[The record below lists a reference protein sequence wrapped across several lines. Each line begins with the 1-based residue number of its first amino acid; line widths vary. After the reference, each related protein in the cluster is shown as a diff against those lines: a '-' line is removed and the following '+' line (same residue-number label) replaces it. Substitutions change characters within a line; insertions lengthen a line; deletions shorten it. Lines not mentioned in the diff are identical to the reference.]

1 MKTIVETSTKL
12 SKYLLADDVTIT
24 ATSDNITVGDPAQ
37 FIIADLNSGNTTI
50 TENVT
55 NAPDDWTGNKYK
67 LDRCTTKYPKP
78 ALKTLL
84 DDKMLN
90 LISCLY

>member
-24 ATSDNITVGDPAQ
+24 ATENDITVGDPAQ
-37 FIIADLNSGNTTI
+37 FIIADLNSGTTTI

-55 NAPDDWTGNKYK
+55 NAPSDWVGNKYK
-67 LDRCTTKYPKP
+67 LDGTTWSANPDWVDP
-78 ALKTLL
+78 EA
-84 DDKMLN
+84 DDGE
-90 LISCLY
+90 

>member
-24 ATSDNITVGDPAQ
+24 ATSDSITVGDPAQ
-37 FIIADLNSGNTTI
+37 FIIADLNSSNATI

-55 NAPDDWTGNKYK
+55 NAPEDWVGNKYK
-67 LDRCTTKYPKP
+67 LDGTTWSANSDWVDPSK
-78 ALKTLL
+78 
-84 DDKMLN
+84 DDGE
-90 LISCLY
+90 

>member
-12 SKYLLADDVTIT
+12 CKYLLADDVVIT

-55 NAPDDWTGNKYK
+55 NAPSDWTGNKYK
-67 LDRCTTKYPKP
+67 LDGTTWSANSDWVDPD
-78 ALKTLL
+78 A
-84 DDKMLN
+84 DDGE
-90 LISCLY
+90 

>member
-24 ATSDNITVGDPAQ
+24 ATSDNITVGDPAK
-37 FIIADLNSGNTTI
+37 FIIGDLNSSNATI

-55 NAPDDWTGNKYK
+55 NAPSDWVGNKYK
-67 LDRCTTKYPKP
+67 LDGTTWSANPDWVDP
-78 ALKTLL
+78 SE
-84 DDKMLN
+84 DDGE
-90 LISCLY
+90 

>member
-12 SKYLLADDVTIT
+12 CKYLLADDVTIT

-37 FIIADLNSGNTTI
+37 FIIGDLNSSNATI

-55 NAPDDWTGNKYK
+55 NAPSDWVGNKYK
-67 LDRCTTKYPKP
+67 LDGTTWSANPDWVDP
-78 ALKTLL
+78 SE
-84 DDKMLN
+84 DDGE
-90 LISCLY
+90 

>member
-24 ATSDNITVGDPAQ
+24 ATADNITVGDPAQ
-37 FIIADLNSGNTTI
+37 FIIGDMNSGNATI

-55 NAPDDWTGNKYK
+55 NAPSDWTGNKYK
-67 LDRCTTKYPKP
+67 LDGTTWSANPDWVDP
-78 ALKTLL
+78 EAE
-84 DDKMLN
+84 DGE
-90 LISCLY
+90 

>member
-24 ATSDNITVGDPAQ
+24 STSDNITVGDPAQ
-37 FIIADLNSGNTTI
+37 FIIADLNSSNATI

-55 NAPDDWTGNKYK
+55 NAPEDWVGNKYK
-67 LDRCTTKYPKP
+67 LDGTTWSANPDWVDP
-78 ALKTLL
+78 SE
-84 DDKMLN
+84 DDGE
-90 LISCLY
+90 

>member
-12 SKYLLADDVTIT
+12 CKYLLADDVTIT

-55 NAPDDWTGNKYK
+55 NAPSDWTGNKYK
-67 LDRCTTKYPKP
+67 LDGTTWSANSDWVDPE
-78 ALKTLL
+78 A
-84 DDKMLN
+84 DDGE
-90 LISCLY
+90 

>member
-12 SKYLLADDVTIT
+12 SKYLLADDVVIT

-37 FIIADLNSGNTTI
+37 FIIADLNSSNATI

-55 NAPDDWTGNKYK
+55 NAPEDWTGNKYK
-67 LDRCTTKYPKP
+67 LDGTTWSANPDWVDP
-78 ALKTLL
+78 SE
-84 DDKMLN
+84 DDGE
-90 LISCLY
+90 